1 MTDSFSREALYA
13 HAAQIAAHT
22 GFAAAK
28 ARHTH
33 VGLDVVDGKPVVA
46 KLACQISRYAT
57 LAMILCYYDLAESG
71 NAQGGVTSS
80 TVLAAIG
87 RTPFASRSWA
97 KLMVR
102 VYHRAG
108 MIAYDPPGPDRRARP
123 FHPTPELL
131 AMGQQA
137 IGIFFEAL
145 ALVDALPGD
154 PAELAQRPGVLTGMA
169 RALVDTYFKHRFTM
183 LEASPE
189 IGALFKREFGYL
201 IFAHLVQTMQTD
213 AAGVTHAS
221 APLGDMSK
229 RYGVSRASVRN
240 ILELAEQLGLVEP
253 VGTGGHVL
261 VCTPRFVALADH
273 WMAVDLA
280 WFSYLLTSTL
290 ARISAGVGAFEEA
303 AA

>member
-13 HAAQIAAHT
+13 HAAQIAAHP

-201 IFAHLVQTMQTD
+201 IADMRKVLHQPLQNPLRFLSFFGAVFQLHKVVPLEGAKLCFEGFEPGSD
-213 AAGVTHAS
+213 VT
-221 APLGDMSK
+221 
-229 RYGVSRASVRN
+229 
-240 ILELAEQLGLVEP
+240 
-253 VGTGGHVL
+253 
-261 VCTPRFVALADH
+261 RFR
-273 WMAVDLA
+273 
-280 WFSYLLTSTL
+280 S
-290 ARISAGVGAFEEA
+290 
-303 AA
+303 

>member
-13 HAAQIAAHT
+13 HAAQIAAHP

-108 MIAYDPPGPDRRARP
+108 MIAYDPHGPDRRARP

-213 AAGVTHAS
+213 AAGSRMPRRRSAICPSAMAYRAHRCATFSNWPSSLGWSSRSARAATCWS
-221 APLGDMSK
+221 AP
-229 RYGVSRASVRN
+229 RASWRW
-240 ILELAEQLGLVEP
+240 P
-253 VGTGGHVL
+253 TTGWRSTSPGSAI
-261 VCTPRFVALADH
+261 CSPARWRGFPRA
-273 WMAVDLA
+273 
-280 WFSYLLTSTL
+280 
-290 ARISAGVGAFEEA
+290 
-303 AA
+303 